1 MRTNGLR
8 SDNSMISDITKLFFK
23 SLNTFT
29 TFMQNYNKTK
39 LEARGGEKEE
49 SDRCRSR
56 PHGRELRSGN
66 GKLLVR
72 ERADERAEAM
82 KKERNRTLKPARG
95 NATV

>member
-1 MRTNGLR
+1 MRDGSNIGTP
-8 SDNSMISDITKLFFK
+8 SES
-23 SLNTFT
+23 T
-29 TFMQNYNKTK
+29 TLEEGSATETK

-72 ERADERAEAM
+72 ERADERAEAT